1 MTVIRIRITNNDRKG
16 DVNDNNDINKIVIVI
31 MMILMTVPSI
41 TTLLMLIMTIIMITK
56 IYDNNT
62 EMIIIATKRTT
73 YVPRNL
79 AICAIFRLDCA
90 IYRSYNCAAISKSR
104 RVIKLLWPSVI

>member
-1 MTVIRIRITNNDRKG
+1 MTVIRIRITNTDRKG

-41 TTLLMLIMTIIMITK
+41 TTLIMTIIMITK
-56 IYDNNT
+56 IDDNNT
-62 EMIIIATKRTT
+62 EMIIIATKRNT

-90 IYRSYNCAAISKSR
+90 IY
-104 RVIKLLWPSVI
+104 